1 MPRLDH
7 TSPLPLWAQLHAD
20 LSRRLLAG
28 EFTGHVPGE
37 EDLVKDYEVS
47 RGTVRQALARL
58 SEEGL
63 VQRRRGRGT
72 FAVDPDHLDHLFG
85 IGSLAVTLRSLGVA
99 ESSVVRSQELRP
111 AGPAGAVLG
120 IPPGEPVVYVERLRL
135 GDGDPLALDRSWLPV
150 SVASELL
157 DADLTSG
164 SLYAALARH
173 CGVRVTGG
181 SEHLRPA
188 AGSPEER
195 SLLGLP
201 ADQALFV
208 MERSALA
215 GADVVEHRQTLLRG
229 DRYELFATWGS
240 RTT

>member
-1 MPRLDH
+1 
-7 TSPLPLWAQLHAD
+7 
-20 LSRRLLAG
+20 LLAG
-28 EFTGHVPGE
+28 EFIRHFPGE
-37 EDLVKDYEVS
+37 EDLVAAYGVS

-63 VQRRRGRGT
+63 IQRMRGRGT
-72 FAVDPDHLDHLFG
+72 FAIDPDHLDHIFG
-85 IGSLAVTLRSLGVA
+85 VGSLAITLRSLGVA

-111 AGPAGAVLG
+111 AGPVGETLG
-120 IPPGEPVVYVERLRL
+120 VAPGESVVYVERLRL
-135 GDGDPLALDRSWLPV
+135 GDGEPLALDRSWLPV
-150 SVASELL
+150 SVASGLME
-157 DADLTSG
+157 ADLTSG

-173 CGVRVTGG
+173 CGVMVTGG
-181 SEHLRPA
+181 SEHVRPA

-195 SLLGLP
+195 ALLGLP

-215 GADVVEHRQTLLRG
+215 GTDTVEHRQTLLRG
-229 DRYELFATWGS
+229 DRYELFATWGA